1 MKGHRHT
8 KVMRKRCV
16 RNLLVRKKE
25 VQFCWRL
32 IRSIHIYFIGQVYPA
47 FIQRECSFLF
57 WLILKQQ
64 PLAKTCSVETLRR
77 ENDLSCFKSLL
88 VAGLWPKILTSLLPF
103 LQSCSSKFGAWSCT
117 ASNFDKGVK
126 GDHKHKIMDRPFVP
140 KYGTVCQVLL
150 QLVVACFSF
159 LKGF

>member
-1 MKGHRHT
+1 MKDHRHT
-8 KVMRKRCV
+8 KVVRKRCV
-16 RNLLVRKKE
+16 INFLVRKKE

-32 IRSIHIYFIGQVYPA
+32 IRSIHIYFIGLVYPA

-88 VAGLWPKILTSLLPF
+88 VTGLWAKILTSLLPSP
-103 LQSCSSKFGAWSCT
+103 QSCSSKFGAWSCT
-117 ASNFDKGVK
+117 ASNFDKGWRGITSIRSWTGHLCQNTV
-126 GDHKHKIMDRPFVP
+126 RCL
-140 KYGTVCQVLL
+140 KYFCSWL
-150 QLVVACFSF
+150 
-159 LKGF
+159 